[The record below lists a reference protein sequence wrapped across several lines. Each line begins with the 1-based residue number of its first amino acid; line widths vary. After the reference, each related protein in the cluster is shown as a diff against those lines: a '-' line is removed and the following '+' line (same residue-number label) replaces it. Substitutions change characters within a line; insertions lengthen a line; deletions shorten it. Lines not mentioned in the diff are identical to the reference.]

1 MANRRCFSMAIVDSD
16 AFLDMPCSAQN
27 LYFHIGM
34 RSDDDGFCASPMKI
48 IKIVNASND
57 DLKLLIAKKFLL
69 ECNNGVVVVKHW
81 LIHNTIRK
89 DTYKPSNYLADNPE
103 LKLDTNKA
111 YTFNENGLPLTN
123 RQRTVN
129 EPLPQINIKETKLNK
144 NNLIE
149 DNLDQD
155 KEELIDSNKGNDT
168 HLHTFTEPLV
178 NRLIEAGYISKGS
191 MEDVE
196 ITNLVIDKLLKEG
209 HEPLALSS
217 KVKAFIKHIE
227 TVDEDEIENKAN
239 YLKDF
244 LLDDD
249 NLPF

>member
-16 AFLDMPCSAQN
+16 AFLDMPSSAQN

-81 LIHNTIRK
+81 WIHNTMRK
-89 DTYKPSNYLADNPE
+89 DTYKPSNYLQDNPD

-111 YTFNENGLPLTN
+111 YTFNENGIPLTN
-123 RQRTVN
+123 RYRTVT

-144 NNLIE
+144 NNLIK
-149 DNLDQD
+149 DNLTQD
-155 KEELIDSNKGNDT
+155 KEELIDSNKGNNP

-209 HEPLALSS
+209 HEPLSLSN
-217 KVKAFIKHIE
+217 KVKAFIEHIK
-227 TVDEDEIENKAN
+227 TVDKDEIENKAN

>member
-1 MANRRCFSMAIVDSD
+1 MANRRCFSMSVVDTD

-34 RSDDDGFCASPMKI
+34 RSDDDGFCSNPMKI

-81 LIHNTIRK
+81 WLHNTMRK
-89 DTYKPSNYLADNPE
+89 DTYKPSNYLGDNPE

-111 YTFNENGLPLTN
+111 YTFSENGIPLPN
-123 RQRTVN
+123 RQLSVN
-129 EPLPQINIKETKLNK
+129 EPLPQIKINKTKLNED
-144 NNLIE
+144 NLIE
-149 DNLDQD
+149 TNSIQD
-155 KEELIDSNKGNDT
+155 KEELIDSNKGDNP
-168 HLHTFTEPLV
+168 HLHAFTQPLV
-178 NRLIEAGYISKGS
+178 NKLIEVGYISKGS
-191 MEDVE
+191 M
-196 ITNLVIDKLLKEG
+196 
-209 HEPLALSS
+209 
-217 KVKAFIKHIE
+217 
-227 TVDEDEIENKAN
+227 DEIEVTNFVINKMLMNGKDPLELKKEIENFISHYEMVDEEEISNKAN

-244 LLDDD
+244 LEDSD

>member
-89 DTYKPSNYLADNPE
+89 DTYKPSNYLEDNPE

-123 RQRTVN
+123 RQRAVN
-129 EPLPQINIKETKLNK
+129 EPLPQIKLNK
-144 NNLIE
+144 DNLIE
-149 DNLDQD
+149 DNLNKD
-155 KEELIDSNKGNDT
+155 KEELIDSIEGNNT
-168 HLHTFTEPLV
+168 HLHSFTEPLV
-178 NRLIEAGYISKGS
+178 NRLIEAGFITKGS
-191 MEDVE
+191 MEEVE
-196 ITNLVIDKLLKEG
+196 ITNLVIDKLLRDG
-209 HEPLALSS
+209 QEPIALSNR
-217 KVKAFIKHIE
+217 VKAFIEHIKG
-227 TVDEDEIENKAN
+227 VDEEEIENKAN

-244 LLDDD
+244 LTKDEDD
-249 NLPF
+249 LPF

>member
-16 AFLDMPCSAQN
+16 AFLDMPSSAQN

-81 LIHNTIRK
+81 WIHNTMRK
-89 DTYKPSNYLADNPE
+89 DTYKPSNYLPDNPE

-111 YTFNENGLPLTN
+111 YTFNENGIPLPN
-123 RQRTVN
+123 RYRTVN
-129 EPLPQINIKETKLNK
+129 EPLPQIKLKETKLNK
-144 NNLIE
+144 DNLIE
-149 DNLDQD
+149 DNLNQD
-155 KEELIDSNKGNDT
+155 KEELIDSNKGNDA

-178 NRLIEAGYISKGS
+178 NRLIEVGYMDKGS

-209 HEPLALSS
+209 HEPLSLSN
-217 KVKAFIKHIE
+217 KVKAFIEHIKS
-227 TVDEDEIENKAN
+227 VDEDEIENKAN
-239 YLKDF
+239 YLKDY
-244 LLDDD
+244 LTDDD